1 MKPLK
6 YSAIMPKIALEN
18 LKLIET
24 EEIVGLI
31 GKDLETIRC
40 ALQESA
46 YHDEIATIQSD
57 KLGTL
62 AFELALLQNYVKTLQ
77 TLIKFSS
84 GPIRTLLR
92 AILMKIEVSNV
103 KTMLR
108 AVKSKM
114 DVNEATKHIIPVG
127 TLDKERCRAIMAGS
141 ESIENVINSLLTLE
155 FGAALKEVWS
165 EYRENEGL
173 LPLEV
178 ALDKAVYN
186 VILNTIEELR
196 GLDKKIAENILG
208 IEIDS
213 VNAKIIFKSK
223 AKGLSEEQIKNY
235 LMPTAFLDEET
246 LGEVI
251 GTNDVKAAVERFLKA
266 AENVNSP
273 FYKDVFGQILKERKA
288 PLSFLERLLDSS
300 SLIMSKKMLKEY
312 TRYYNIGFVLSFLNL
327 KWFEIRNLRCIIMGS
342 ERRTP
347 INKVRELLVI

>member
-24 EEIVGLI
+24 EDMVGLI
-31 GKDLETIRC
+31 GKDLEIIRC
-40 ALQESA
+40 ALQESG
-46 YHDEIATIQSD
+46 YHNEIATIPPD
-57 KLGTL
+57 KLGTIAL
-62 AFELALLQNYVKTLQ
+62 EFALLQNYVKTLQ

-84 GPIRTLLR
+84 GPIRNLLL
-92 AILMKIEVSNV
+92 ALLKKIEVSNI

-127 TLDKERCRAIMAGS
+127 TLDKERCRTIMAGS
-141 ESIENVINSLLTLE
+141 KSIENVISSLLTLE
-155 FGAALKEVWS
+155 YGPALKEAWS

-196 GLDKKIAENILG
+196 GLDKKIAESILG

-213 VNAKIIFKSK
+213 VNAKIILKSK
-223 AKGLSEEQIKNY
+223 AKGLSEEHIKDY

-246 LGEVI
+246 LVEVM
-251 GTNDVKAAVERFLKA
+251 GATDVKAAVERFLKA
-266 AENVNSP
+266 AENINNP
-273 FYKDVFGQILKERKA
+273 FYKEVFGQILKESKA
-288 PLSFLERLLDSS
+288 PLSLLERILDSS
-300 SLIMSKKMLKEY
+300 SLRMSTKMLKEY

-327 KWFEIRNLRCIIMGS
+327 KWFEIRNLICIIMGS

-347 INKVRELLVI
+347 INKVRKLLVI